1 LFEEEYKDRETTP
14 LPLENNL
21 FKAIVDAFDTY
32 NFTIDEND
40 PMDQEIAVDPEM
52 LGKIFEYMI
61 SINSEKIDAL
71 VELYNAKKKFKEYP
85 SPDRSVNIVAEI
97 KKNKEINKK
106 LGAFYTPREI
116 VHYMTREALIYSM
129 IEFLSKKLT
138 DKSREELEAIV
149 RELRHCKD
157 KHLTTKDEIEDRE

>member
-1 LFEEEYKDRETTP
+1 MIFLYFIQKKGRLWLTDDENFKDHPGKHNFFKENFENQTLARDENLFHWWVNFYNDFLEPLFYSGLNKKSSNDWHEKLQMKVPYLNGWLFEEEYKDRETTP

-61 SINSEKIDAL
+61 SINSEKIDDL
-71 VELYNAKKKFKEYP
+71 VTLYNQKKKFK
-85 SPDRSVNIVAEI
+85 
-97 KKNKEINKK
+97 
-106 LGAFYTPREI
+106 
-116 VHYMTREALIYSM
+116 
-129 IEFLSKKLT
+129 
-138 DKSREELEAIV
+138 
-149 RELRHCKD
+149 
-157 KHLTTKDEIEDRE
+157 